1 MEGGVVVIK
10 FEADTAKVEES
21 LKKIEKTAT
30 KVSSATSKATKRAN
44 DEEVKAARRK
54 YRNEM
59 QFAKEAREAERN
71 KNKEIASFVRNKM
84 TLEREAQKEE
94 LAREKALQF
103 EQKTRYAIQK
113 AAAKE
118 AIKKEKEA
126 AKEAAAAEKKKL
138 KEITDYVNKKYAEE
152 KKSREKAAKQ
162 AAEFAKRAQRVEAD
176 EAKKTANI
184 MKQLNREKMQIA
196 ENERKQDLARVK
208 ENARLKAQIEKD
220 VAKQVKKQNA
230 ENAKSLRESNKSIE
244 QYAATIYSAKFAIK
258 MIADGMKDT
267 WNATKGAA
275 NTALTWYKNL
285 LKVTA
290 PMQTL
295 VGKLITSSRILERIK
310 RLLSFDNIFNFG
322 RSSLEAASDLTEVQN
337 IVDTAFPNMTKEMED
352 WAENSI
358 NAFGMNEK
366 SVKQY
371 AATLGLMAQSA
382 GLAEKASYKLGTG
395 LTAVTAD
402 LASIYN
408 KKQEDV
414 YEALRSGV
422 IGGRTAAIQQLGI
435 NMSVANLQAY
445 AMSKGITA
453 SYTALNNATKTAIRY
468 NYVIEQT
475 RKMQGDFIRTSGT
488 WANQSR
494 VLSQN
499 IEAIKISIGKLLV
512 TALLPLLKILNQILG
527 VIKQIA
533 EHTIKVLSTLGI
545 KIQQAAAASNSS
557 GYDNLTDSLT
567 DVGDAAD
574 DAASKVAKLTDGPFS
589 EMHKLS
595 TDISSSNL
603 SDFFGGSSLL
613 EPDTYDTS
621 GFLDVISVKI
631 EELKR
636 KFNIGELEA
645 QWNRFLGNIVK
656 WINDIKIA
664 WKTVWD
670 KKGDEYV
677 GSLVTLLTDILDLVN
692 DISDAFNSMWNA
704 GYGQTI
710 LDKMLTVATDLNKTL
725 DNIVKKFKDFWNSGS
740 GHFGNV
746 LTEQGQLN
754 SRKLTPA
761 ELAAGKRHTNGQHT
775 PDAFRTVTDITGN
788 RVKKADTELRELTWG
803 EYLAAEFLKVQVAIF
818 DTIDAVIKFVDTINS
833 YLNWDTIGAAGV
845 TILDA
850 VADSLNKISDWLEQ
864 HPEVAEKIAKI
875 IENIATGFA
884 NAVEDVLTFI
894 TDHLDVFEDFVDLML
909 KLSEHTEEILL
920 FGAAL
925 KILGPIV
932 GGLGRNLLGLSVLS
946 KLGIFGGGGGA
957 GAGFL
962 GKIFGKGGLFAK
974 GGKLAAGI
982 GKDVTGAL
990 TTAVET
996 GDFLGGG
1003 VLIGGLV
1010 ELGSIATKT
1019 VGAFAE
1025 KIKEEGLLH
1034 LLDYDNAIEFFFL
1047 ELPDKVR
1054 GPMAT
1059 GFAKIFLALGSSG
1072 QAIEKKIA
1080 GWFIDRGEDIS
1091 GFFEKAKN
1099 TVGEWKDKLANK
1111 AGEIFDSIKEKV
1123 SGFKDS
1129 IVGKAGEIYDGVTS
1143 KLKGIKDIFND
1154 IKNLSWSDLANN
1166 AKNLITGTSSIGK
1179 ANPHSG
1185 TSHYDFS
1192 GKHANGGV
1200 WAPNSPAFAV
1210 LGDQSAISGNEYA
1223 LTEQH
1228 LDNIANRMTSAI
1240 MSGFARANLAGA
1252 GGGNQPINIYIG
1264 DEQIKDFIVKSV
1276 DENNY
1281 RRF

>member
-54 YRNEM
+54 YRNEV
-59 QFAKEAREAERN
+59 QFR
-71 KNKEIASFVRNKM
+71 
-84 TLEREAQKEE
+84 
-94 LAREKALQF
+94 
-103 EQKTRYAIQK
+103 
-113 AAAKE
+113 
-118 AIKKEKEA
+118 KEA
-126 AKEAAAAEKKKL
+126 A
-138 KEITDYVNKKYAEE
+138 D
-152 KKSREKAAKQ
+152 AAKK

-196 ENERKQDLARVK
+196 ENERKQDLARVR

-220 VAKQVKKQNA
+220 VAKQVRKQNA

-244 QYAATIYSAKFAIK
+244 QFAATIYSAKFAIK
-258 MIADGMKDT
+258 MIADGMKGT
-267 WNATKGAA
+267 WDATKGAA

-285 LKVTA
+285 LKAAT
-290 PMQTL
+290 PLQT
-295 VGKLITSSRILERIK
+295 ITGHFFKISGILDKIK
-310 RLLSFDNIFNFG
+310 SKLSFDSLFNFG
-322 RSSLEAASDLTEVQN
+322 KSSVEAASDLTEVQN
-337 IVDTAFPNMTKEMED
+337 IVDTAFPNMSKEMQD
-352 WAENSI
+352 WADDSI
-358 NAFGMNEK
+358 NAFGLSEK
-366 SVKQY
+366 SAKQY
-371 AATLGLMAQSA
+371 ASTLGLMAQSA

-402 LASIYN
+402 LASMYN
-408 KKQEDV
+408 MRAEDV
-414 YEALRSGV
+414 YEKIRSGV
-422 IGGRTAAIQQLGI
+422 IGGRTMAIAQLGI
-435 NMSVANLQAY
+435 NMNQANLQAY
-445 AMSKGITA
+445 MMSKGITE
-453 SYTALNNATKTAIRY
+453 SFNSLDNATKTAIRY

-475 RKMQGDFIRTSGT
+475 RKIQGDFVKTQGT
-488 WANQSR
+488 WANQTR
-494 VLSQN
+494 ILAEN
-499 IEAIKISIGKLLV
+499 F
-512 TALLPLLKILNQILG
+512 TALKASVGTFLVSALTPLIQLLNQFLQVLTKAVNKLIEFLPLI
-527 VIKQIA
+527 
-533 EHTIKVLSTLGI
+533 GI
-545 KIQQAAAASNSS
+545 KIQKAAGSNGAGSGIESLSDDLTELGDEATAAQNKL
-557 GYDNLTDSLT
+557 N
-567 DVGDAAD
+567 
-574 DAASKVAKLTDGPFS
+574 KLTDGPFS
-589 EMHKLS
+589 EMHKLG
-595 TDISSSNL
+595 TDDAASGISKL
-603 SDFFGGSSLL
+603 KDLFGGSGLL
-613 EPDTYDTS
+613 DYENPYTLELLNPLEAYIKKIMKL
-621 GFLDVISVKI
+621 LDLS
-631 EELKR
+631 ELKNTALNLLKDIKRWIEDIGRAWKKVWER
-636 KFNIGELEA
+636 KGADYLQSIINLLNSILSLIDNIGNA
-645 QWNRFLGNIVK
+645 F
-656 WINDIKIA
+656 D
-664 WKTVWD
+664 TVW
-670 KKGDEYV
+670 
-677 GSLVTLLTDILDLVN
+677 
-692 DISDAFNSMWNA
+692 NS
-704 GYGQTI
+704 GYGETI
-710 LDKMLTVATDLNKTL
+710 LDKTLEVATDLNKAL
-725 DNIVKKFKDFWNSGS
+725 DNIVKKFKNFWNSGS
-740 GHFGNV
+740 GHFANV

-754 SRKLTPA
+754 SRKLTPE
-761 ELAAGKRHTNGQHT
+761 ELAQGKRHTNGQHT
-775 PDAFRTVTDITGN
+775 PDAFRTHTG
-788 RVKKADTELRELTWG
+788 VDGSSIKASESELRELTWG
-803 EYLAAEFLKVQVAIF
+803 EYLAAEFLKVQVAIL

-884 NAVEDVLTFI
+884 NAVEDVLTFV
-894 TDHLDVFEDFVDLML
+894 TDHLDAFEKFVDLML
-909 KLSEHTEEILL
+909 KLSEHTEGILL

-932 GGLGRNLLGLSVLS
+932 GGLGKSLLGLSVLS

-974 GGKLAAGI
+974 GGNLAAGI

-1072 QAIEKKIA
+1072 QFIEKKIA
-1080 GWFIDRGEDIS
+1080 GWFVDRGKDI
-1091 GFFEKAKN
+1091 GEFFEKAKN

-1123 SGFKDS
+1123 SGFKDA
-1129 IVGKAGEIYDGVTS
+1129 IVGKAGEIYDGVTG
-1143 KLKGIKDIFND
+1143 KLKGIKDLFND